1 MKYTGGDIQRL
12 GESIV
17 KNKGYVTDSEL
28 DLLQEYRKSFTEPL
42 SLTFNKL
49 VQIKNTVG
57 RDGIIAFRLKRI
69 RTIINKVLRNPNM
82 QLNRMGDIAGVRLIL
97 NNDEQVQRALKLI
110 ENEFDISGKIRDYIN
125 EPKKI
130 GYRGLH
136 IYIKDSKYGKRIEIQ
151 LRTREDHNWS
161 TLVEITDL
169 LYNTRLK
176 ELGYD
181 DNPELAEFHSL
192 ISGKNELTE
201 SQANHLYNVLRKY
214 NFIDKLS
221 KTFRRNNAEVKKQW
235 YVVGPRSK
243 YFLIES
249 STEDVPKLTG
259 FANYDKAEEAYFNSY
274 KKDSE
279 ALIVLTAIQKPS
291 FEQISVAY
299 ANYILS
305 YHTFIKDIEPII
317 KTLAIEALEQG
328 KVRRFKKIFETYEE
342 LEANSIVHIFTGKA
356 DLYVSKTKN
365 RLILSSSE
373 KISTR
378 KQKLIKKEI
387 NDELRARIEDN
398 ILFMKEIKTLTTGI
412 SPKIIFCRYFLK
424 RNGKRIKKKL
434 KEFEVEFKERE
445 F

>member
-1 MKYTGGDIQRL
+1 MKYTGGDIKRL

-17 KNKGYVTDSEL
+17 KNKGYISDDEL
-28 DLLQEYRKSFTEPL
+28 DLLQEYRKSYTEPL

-49 VQIKNTVG
+49 VQIKNTVA

-69 RTIINKVLRNPNM
+69 RTIINKVLRKPKM
-82 QLNRMGDIAGVRLIL
+82 QLNRMGDIAGIRLIL

-110 ENEFDISGKIRDYIN
+110 ETEFEISGKVRDYIK

-136 IYIKDSKYGKRIEIQ
+136 IYVKDAKYGKRIEVQ

-169 LYNTRLK
+169 LYNSRLK

-181 DNPELAEFHSL
+181 DNAELGEFHSL
-192 ISGKNELTE
+192 ISRKGELTE
-201 SQANHLYNVLRKY
+201 EQANHLYNVLKKY

-235 YVVGPRSK
+235 HTVGSRSK

-249 STEDVPKLTG
+249 STEYIPKLTG
-259 FANYDKAEEAYFNSY
+259 FTNYDKAEEAYFKSY
-274 KKDSE
+274 KNDSE

-328 KVRRFKKIFETYEE
+328 KIRRFKNIFETYEE
-342 LEANSIVHIFTGKA
+342 LEANSIVHVFTGKA
-356 DLYVSKTKN
+356 DLYVSRAKN
-365 RLILSSSE
+365 RLILSSPM

-378 KQKLIKKEI
+378 KQKLIRKEI
-387 NDELRARIEDN
+387 NEELRTRIEAN
-398 ILFMKEIKTLTTGI
+398 KLFMKEIKTLTTGY
-412 SPKIIFCRYFLK
+412 SPKIILCRSFLK
-424 RNGKRIKKKL
+424 RNGKRIRKKL
-434 KEFEVEFKERE
+434 KELEVEFEER
-445 F
+445 